1 MIAAPPRPEAFAA
14 LAATRPAPAGASYL
28 RHGAH
33 ARRMLLLKALLV
45 RVRRHRDEVAPDVLR
60 GFRTAWRLLETA
72 ERAAPATVRAVLDY
86 PTTGAWL
93 AAALT
98 EPPGPAFDR
107 HLTRLELVAVTAALR
122 AGRPLDLVVGAP
134 DGVLSLPGVGNVV
147 VNPERAQDP
156 GPDGAPNSPPDS
168 PPHRTPPPTTTGTP
182 DSTPVRL
189 TSRSQVVRVH
199 SDSAATAALLR
210 LQDARTGA
218 VAGTGPGWRGLRALS
233 GGAARLEDLDP
244 YRVPPGGVGTPARVA
259 AERPDI
265 DHATW
270 SGHWRAAGELLR
282 RTDRERAAEV
292 GGTVGAL
299 VPLRPQGPRS
309 VGATLSVAP
318 GAVLMTPSAGP
329 YDMAETLVH
338 ELHHSKLS
346 TLHELVPLY
355 RPGRAALY
363 RVGWRTDARPVAGV
377 FQGAYAHLALADLWR
392 RARDAPGVPGAWS
405 ARAVQQFDHVH
416 DQVGEALTMLL
427 ESDELTN
434 EGREFARQMRQRH
447 ASLGASPTAR
457 G

>member
-1 MIAAPPRPEAFAA
+1 MIAAPPRPAAFAA
-14 LAATRPAPAGASYL
+14 LAATRPAPAGAAFL
-28 RHGAH
+28 RSGVH
-33 ARRMLLLKALLV
+33 ARRLLLLKALLV
-45 RVRRHRDEVAPDVLR
+45 RVRRHRDEVAPETR
-60 GFRTAWRLLETA
+60 RAFETAWSLLERT
-72 ERAAPATVRAVLDY
+72 ERGAPAVVRAVLDY

-98 EPPGPAFDR
+98 EPAGPALDR
-107 HLTRLELVAVTAALR
+107 HLSRLELIAATAALR

-134 DGVLSLPGVGNVV
+134 AGVLSLPGVGSVLV
-147 VNPERAQDP
+147 DP
-156 GPDGAPNSPPDS
+156 G
-168 PPHRTPPPTTTGTP
+168 
-182 DSTPVRL
+182 PVRL
-189 TSRSQVVRVH
+189 TSRSQVVRIH
-199 SDSAATAALLR
+199 SEGTPGAPAALLR
-210 LQDARTGA
+210 LADPRTGA
-218 VAGTGPGWRGLRALS
+218 VTGGGPGWCGLRRLS

-265 DHATW
+265 DHAAW
-270 SGHWRAAGELLR
+270 SAHWRAARELLR

-292 GGTVGAL
+292 GQTVGAL
-299 VPLRPQGPRS
+299 VPLLPQGPRS

-318 GAVLMTPSAGP
+318 GAVLMTPSAGAT
-329 YDMAETLVH
+329 DMAETLVH

-355 RPGRAALY
+355 RPGSTPVLY

-392 RARDAPGVPGAWS
+392 KARDAPGAPGAWS
-405 ARAVQQFDHVH
+405 ARAAQQFDHVH
-416 DQVGEALTMLL
+416 DQVGEALSMLL

-434 EGREFARQMRQRH
+434 EGREFARQMRQLH
-447 ASLGASPTAR
+447 ASLGASPGAR